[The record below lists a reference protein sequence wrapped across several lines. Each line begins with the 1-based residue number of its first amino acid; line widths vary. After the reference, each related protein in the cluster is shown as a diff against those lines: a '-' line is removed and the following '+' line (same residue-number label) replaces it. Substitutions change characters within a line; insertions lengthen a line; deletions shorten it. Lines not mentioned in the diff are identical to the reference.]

1 MKQTLLRYTAGCLFN
16 VHFVPIACTNR
27 KQWLQTQPSLY
38 LLRYWTD
45 LLCYRR
51 QEAVEVQVLRNNSH
65 RKNLDTQNQTCETW
79 LSHLRKSQH
88 NPLCSPSDAGIHL
101 HAQRDTRPHKYI
113 HVRVYVCRGKDRK
126 RNAGYSLCHF
136 TNLVGFQYQFD
147 CLLPLSFLHWHLDT
161 SILTIG
167 YLYKW

>member
-27 KQWLQTQPSLY
+27 RQWLQTQLSLY
-38 LLRYWTD
+38 LLRYWTE

-65 RKNLDTQNQTCETW
+65 RKNLDTQNQTSETC
-79 LSHLRKSQH
+79 LSQLGKKQP
-88 NPLCSPSDAGIHL
+88 NPLYSTSDAGIHFYA
-101 HAQRDTRPHKYI
+101 HRHTSPYI
-113 HVRVYVCRGKDRK
+113 YGCVYVCRGKDRQ
-126 RNAGYSLCHF
+126 RNADYSSCHF
-136 TNLVGFQYQFD
+136 TNPVGFQCQFD
-147 CLLPLSFLHWHLDT
+147 FLLPLSFLHWHLLDT
-161 SILTIG
+161 NILTIC

>member
-1 MKQTLLRYTAGCLFN
+1 MKQTLIRYSAGCLFN

-65 RKNLDTQNQTCETW
+65 RKNLDTQNQTSETW
-79 LSHLRKSQH
+79 LSHLGKNQP
-88 NPLCSPSDAGIHL
+88 NPLCSTSDARIHL
-101 HAQRDTRPHKYI
+101 CAHRHRKPYI
-113 HVRVYVCRGKDRK
+113 HVRVCVCRDKDRK

-136 TNLVGFQYQFD
+136 TNLVGLQCQLD
-147 CLLPLSFLHWHLDT
+147 CLLPLSFLHWHLLDT
-161 SILTIG
+161 NILTICH
-167 YLYKW
+167 LYNW